1 MKIDA
6 KELIQ
11 KAWVLEVGLLILYGL
26 VVLPWMSPERIELFI
41 SLLPIYASL
50 IAAQGIIAGA
60 GPRIKT
66 LQENQKLKIESEIGP

>member
-11 KAWVLEVGLLILYGL
+11 KAWVIEVAVLILYGL
-26 VVLPWMSPERIELFI
+26 VILPWMAPAKIELFI
-41 SLLPIYASL
+41 ELLPMYASL

-66 LQENQKLKIESEIGP
+66 LQENQKRKIESEIGA